1 MSSLYDSFVL
11 EEDGRLDDEVLASFL
26 NLNIRFAPR
35 FHRVDSAR
43 AALEMMQKRQFDLV
57 ITMIR
62 VGRMDV
68 REFAAQAKQ
77 IAPDIPTVLLAYDT
91 PELERLLPQLAD
103 SALDR
108 IFVWQGNSELFLAI
122 IKSCEDLRNV
132 EPDVSNA
139 NVRVVLVVE
148 DSPRFYSAFLPH
160 IYTEI
165 MQQVRNLMSESLH
178 HLDRVL
184 RMRARPKILLANNWE
199 QAEEYLHRFQRNLL
213 GLISDAS
220 FQRAGKLDSQ
230 AGFKLIRHARQLI
243 PDLPIVMHS
252 SEVGNR
258 EKASLLNVAYI
269 DKNSPRMLSRLRS
282 FMLHNMGFGPFT
294 FRMPGGQE
302 VGRADNLDDLE
313 RLLWEVPVKWP
324 HICQAQVIIEV
335 GLPTINS
342 EPSRDRTSSR
352 T

>member
-1 MSSLYDSFVL
+1 
-11 EEDGRLDDEVLASFL
+11 
-26 NLNIRFAPR
+26 
-35 FHRVDSAR
+35 
-43 AALEMMQKRQFDLV
+43 MQKRQFDLV

-77 IAPDIPTVLLAYDT
+77 IAPDVPTVLLAYDT